1 MYVRVNLKMKMP
13 TCCCFTWIVFIK
25 RNFTVVYLLIRKAWA
40 DRFAGKLG
48 GGGGGCGEP
57 SNGGIILKWRGEWG

>member
-1 MYVRVNLKMKMP
+1 MYFRVNLKMKMP
-13 TCCCFTWIVFIK
+13 TLCCCFTWIVFIK

-48 GGGGGCGEP
+48 GGGGG
-57 SNGGIILKWRGEWG
+57 GGG

>member
-1 MYVRVNLKMKMP
+1 MKMP
-13 TCCCFTWIVFIK
+13 TLCCCFTWIVFIK

-48 GGGGGCGEP
+48 GNDFEME
-57 SNGGIILKWRGEWG
+57 RGMG

>member
-1 MYVRVNLKMKMP
+1 MYFRVNLKMKMP
-13 TCCCFTWIVFIK
+13 TLCCCFTWIVFIK

-48 GGGGGCGEP
+48 GGGRGGEDGVILVM
-57 SNGGIILKWRGEWG
+57 GG